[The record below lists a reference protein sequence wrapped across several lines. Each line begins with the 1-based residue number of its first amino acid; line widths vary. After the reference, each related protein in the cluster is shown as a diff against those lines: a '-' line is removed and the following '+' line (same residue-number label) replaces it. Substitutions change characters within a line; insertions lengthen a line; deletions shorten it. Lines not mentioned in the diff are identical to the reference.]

1 VEAQRTHYAKSGDVS
16 IAYQV
21 LGDGGPL
28 DLVLVH
34 GWVCT
39 FHVGWERP
47 QLARFYRRLASMGR
61 LVLFDKRGTGLS
73 DRVAG
78 IAPLEERMD
87 DVRAVLDA
95 VGSQRAVLLGISEG
109 GPMCALFA
117 ATYPERTAALV
128 LLGTFARMR
137 WAPDYPQGITEE
149 LVRQR
154 LELYDKAW
162 PEGVARQ
169 WVARTVPSLAEDEA
183 SLAWYVSWVMRGAS
197 PGAARQ
203 LWLMNY
209 EIDVRPVLPSIGVP
223 TLVVYRE
230 HEYLK
235 DETRSMGEQIPAAR
249 LVALTGNEHLPW
261 EGDQEPVVDE
271 IERFLKQIR
280 DEAEPDR
287 VLTTVLFTD
296 VVGSTAKAA
305 EIGDRAWGELLER
318 HNTLARAYLGRFR
331 GREVNT
337 TGDGIF
343 ATFDGPARAVRCARA
358 IAQAMRELGLQVRA
372 GVHTGEVE
380 LADDSVRGIAVHVG
394 ARVAAQAQPGEVLVS
409 QTVKD
414 LVAGSGLAFDERGV
428 TTLRGVPGKWRLYAV
443 AEPDA
448 SIKPVVRPVTS

>member
-1 VEAQRTHYAKSGDVS
+1 
-16 IAYQV
+16 
-21 LGDGGPL
+21 
-28 DLVLVH
+28 
-34 GWVCT
+34 
-39 FHVGWERP
+39 
-47 QLARFYRRLASMGR
+47 
-61 LVLFDKRGTGLS
+61 
-73 DRVAG
+73 
-78 IAPLEERMD
+78 
-87 DVRAVLDA
+87 
-95 VGSQRAVLLGISEG
+95 
-109 GPMCALFA
+109 
-117 ATYPERTAALV
+117 
-128 LLGTFARMR
+128 
-137 WAPDYPQGITEE
+137 
-149 LVRQR
+149 
-154 LELYDKAW
+154 
-162 PEGVARQ
+162 
-169 WVARTVPSLAEDEA
+169 
-183 SLAWYVSWVMRGAS
+183 
-197 PGAARQ
+197 
-203 LWLMNY
+203 MNY

-249 LVALTGNEHLPW
+249 LVALAGNEHLPW

-331 GREVNT
+331 GHEVNT

-380 LADDSVRGIAVHVG
+380 LADDGVRGIAVHVG

-448 SIKPVVRPVTS
+448 SIKPVGRPVTS